1 MSISWWK
8 TGVMLPDMGG
18 TIHTQ
23 SAGQPP
29 RQRYSFSMCLMK
41 DSVAEWWS
49 TMVTL
54 SLCGWRE
61 GEVGR
66 SEERAGSELPPLPH
80 RAASPW
86 GAPGHGFRQ
95 CQVRPCVSPSSLLNK
110 PRRKSPMGTN
120 VPSTPLLPRFPSPPP
135 LFLVRERNLDLV
147 RLRQLCC
154 YSLCLFKFT
163 IRFCLWQLI
172 LALH

>member
-54 SLCGWRE
+54 SLWWRAR
-61 GEVGR
+61 GKVIRKISWGVQGGGIPVHGAAFPGDCKKVNSQEVVVFVF
-66 SEERAGSELPPLPH
+66 S
-80 RAASPW
+80 
-86 GAPGHGFRQ
+86 F
-95 CQVRPCVSPSSLLNK
+95 
-110 PRRKSPMGTN
+110 
-120 VPSTPLLPRFPSPPP
+120 
-135 LFLVRERNLDLV
+135 LFLLYSNRTESLGLAFLV
-147 RLRQLCC
+147 
-154 YSLCLFKFT
+154 Y
-163 IRFCLWQLI
+163 LI
-172 LALH
+172 S